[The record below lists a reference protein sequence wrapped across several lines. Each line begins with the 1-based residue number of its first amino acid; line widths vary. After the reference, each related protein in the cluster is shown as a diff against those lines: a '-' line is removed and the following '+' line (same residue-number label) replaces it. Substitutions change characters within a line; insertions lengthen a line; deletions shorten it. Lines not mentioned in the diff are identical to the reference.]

1 MARATFEPWG
11 LIQTEGRLEDKPL
24 QASLHAAQLTLPLV
38 ESERHSTV
46 PAGCTGE
53 AWKVRNPRDDAKRN
67 ELSVSVLAMKKRE
80 YSVAYRFVRQS

>member
-11 LIQTEGRLEDKPL
+11 LIQTDGRDEDKPL

-38 ESERHSTV
+38 ESDKHSTV

-53 AWKVRNPRDDAKRN
+53 AWKVRKPSDDAKRN
-67 ELSVSVLAMKKRE
+67 ELSVSVEAMKNRE
-80 YSVAYRFVRQS
+80 YSFA